1 MFIQRSSLEVDC
13 IHYSFLVP
21 PGYFLHVSIP
31 FSVLF
36 YPFLSLSFSLSLSH
50 THTDCFYSF
59 FSLPPLILSFCISS
73 LCSLS
78 LSLSHSMSPLI
89 SLTFFLLFVTH
100 PLSLSLHLFPSL
112 FSLLM
117 FCLTISHC
125 LCQSVCLSVVLL
137 MAPTKDLNIY
147 F

>member
-13 IHYSFLVP
+13 IHYSFL
-21 PGYFLHVSIP
+21 YLLDIFSMFLSHSLYCSILL
-31 FSVLF
+31 SLSLSHRLF
-36 YPFLSLSFSLSLSH
+36 LFISLPSLSYSIFLYLFLVLSLSFSLSQ
-50 THTDCFYSF
+50 YVPIN
-59 FSLPPLILSFCISS
+59 FSYFLPL
-73 LCSLS
+73 
-78 LSLSHSMSPLI
+78 
-89 SLTFFLLFVTH
+89 
-100 PLSLSLHLFPSL
+100 LSLSLHLFPSL

>member
-36 YPFLSLSFSLSLSH
+36 YPSLSLSRSCSLSL

-59 FSLPPLILSFCISS
+59 LSLPPLILSFCISS

-89 SLTFFLLFVTH
+89 SLTFFLFSLSLSPFISLTFFSLNVLPNH
-100 PLSLSLHLFPSL
+100 LSLSLS
-112 FSLLM
+112 
-117 FCLTISHC
+117 I
-125 LCQSVCLSVVLL
+125 CLSVCGVV
-137 MAPTKDLNIY
+137 NGSY
-147 F
+147 

>member
-36 YPFLSLSFSLSLSH
+36 YPSLSLLFSLSLSLS
-50 THTDCFYSF
+50 HTDCFYSF
-59 FSLPPLILSFCISS
+59 LSLPPLILSFCISS

-89 SLTFFLLFVTH
+89 SLNFFLFSLSPFISLTFFSLNVLPNH
-100 PLSLSLHLFPSL
+100 LSLSLS
-112 FSLLM
+112 
-117 FCLTISHC
+117 I
-125 LCQSVCLSVVLL
+125 CLSVCGVV
-137 MAPTKDLNIY
+137 NGSY
-147 F
+147 

>member
-36 YPFLSLSFSLSLSH
+36 YPSLSLLFSLSLSH
-50 THTDCFYSF
+50 THRLFLF
-59 FSLPPLILSFCISS
+59 ISLPSPSYSIFLYLF
-73 LCSLS
+73 LVLS
-78 LSLSHSMSPLI
+78 LSFSLSQYVPINFSYFLPL
-89 SLTFFLLFVTH
+89 
-100 PLSLSLHLFPSL
+100 LSLSLHLFPSL

>member
-36 YPFLSLSFSLSLSH
+36 YPSLSLSFSLSLSLSL

-59 FSLPPLILSFCISS
+59 LSLPPLILSFCIFS

-89 SLTFFLLFVTH
+89 SLTFFLF
-100 PLSLSLHLFPSL
+100 SLSLHLFPSL